1 MTAAWM
7 NIKDR
12 LRQLVELIDDDE
24 ESLDEAIDYLRWLA
38 SDEPEELTPEEWK
51 EVRKAEKEISEG
63 KGVRLEDLKREFGL

>member
-1 MTAAWM
+1 M

-12 LRQLVELIDDDE
+12 LRPLIELIDDDE
-24 ESLDEAIDYLRWLA
+24 DSLEEAIDYLRWLA

-51 EVRKAEKEISEG
+51 EVRKAEKEIAEG